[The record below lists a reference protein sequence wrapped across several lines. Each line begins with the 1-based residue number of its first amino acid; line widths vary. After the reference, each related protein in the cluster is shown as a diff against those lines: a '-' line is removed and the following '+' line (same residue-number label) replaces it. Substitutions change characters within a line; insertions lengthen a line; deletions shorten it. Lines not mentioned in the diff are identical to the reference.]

1 MSHLFSDV
9 SDKLETDNRYDAAS
23 SRRLKGALALIGLDA
38 PKVSVRGERMIRCTL
53 SGIDARTMH
62 VGGEDIRRCA
72 ENALGVRMSEPEMS
86 LDRDTLCVTMH
97 ARTKFRVSCSADSPH
112 PRRAERAGMSYRY
125 SRAAT
130 DISGRSCPT
139 EWAAETQAAFTA
151 GTVTLILERLLTAG
165 VKIKNALALV
175 NSFIRE
181 RRIECSAT
189 VDAME
194 LDLIRGNCAF
204 IKSGAAPSFVLR
216 GGRLFKPRS
225 RTVPIGDNAVG
236 GRGADSVSR

>member
-1 MSHLFSDV
+1 M
-9 SDKLETDNRYDAAS
+9 
-23 SRRLKGALALIGLDA
+23 G
-38 PKVSVRGERMIRCTL
+38 
-53 SGIDARTMH
+53 SG
-62 VGGEDIRRCA
+62 
-72 ENALGVRMSEPEMS
+72 
-86 LDRDTLCVTMH
+86 
-97 ARTKFRVSCSADSPH
+97 
-112 PRRAERAGMSYRY
+112 
-125 SRAAT
+125 
-130 DISGRSCPT
+130 T
-139 EWAAETQAAFTA
+139 EAAFTA

-216 GGRLFKPRS
+216 GGRLFKLRS
-225 RTVPIGDNAVG
+225 RTVPIGIMPSADAERIAFRVEAG
-236 GRGADSVSR
+236 DIVIMMSDGVTQTEEDCPWLYDILCSGRLTQLTSSAKRIADEAAKRSQDDISVVLMRIEEE

>member
-1 MSHLFSDV
+1 M
-9 SDKLETDNRYDAAS
+9 
-23 SRRLKGALALIGLDA
+23 G
-38 PKVSVRGERMIRCTL
+38 
-53 SGIDARTMH
+53 SG
-62 VGGEDIRRCA
+62 
-72 ENALGVRMSEPEMS
+72 
-86 LDRDTLCVTMH
+86 
-97 ARTKFRVSCSADSPH
+97 
-112 PRRAERAGMSYRY
+112 
-125 SRAAT
+125 
-130 DISGRSCPT
+130 T
-139 EWAAETQAAFTA
+139 EAAFTA

-216 GGRLFKPRS
+216 GGRLFKLRS
-225 RTVPIGDNAVG
+225 RTVPIGIMPSADAERIAFRVEAG
-236 GRGADSVSR
+236 DIVIMMSDGVTQTEEDCRGFTISCARAG